1 MSNPLAILTPLN
13 LTKQELQNARI
24 QNLATAPAAPVTG
37 QFYYDTVANH
47 VYVYNGS
54 GWEQGSG
61 ASGSG
66 SVTSVALAAP
76 GIFTVSG
83 SPVTTSGTLTLALA
97 TQAANN
103 AFIGPTS
110 GGAVAPTFRLLVA
123 ADIPTLTAAKISD
136 FDTQVR
142 TSRLDQMAAPTAAV
156 SLNSQRITNLLDPVG
171 AQDAATRNYVDV
183 TVQGLQIKPTALV
196 ATTAALPSST
206 YANGSSGVGAT
217 LTATANGVLTIDGYA
232 IVAGDVG
239 KPVLVKDQAAP
250 AQNGLYTVTQAGTA
264 GAPFILTRH
273 VDMDQAGDFSGAFIP
288 VGSAGTVNDNS
299 LWLANPAGTVTVGTT
314 AIPFTELNRAA
325 DLVAGTGITIAGNTI
340 SVATNF
346 AGGTS
351 IATVG
356 TITAGTWQ
364 GTAVAVGFGG
374 TGATTAAGARTNL
387 GATGKYSALI
397 GDGAATSYTI
407 TQATHGLATNGQM
420 LVATYDASTGARVYP
435 DESINNTNGTVTISF
450 SVAPATNAYRVVL
463 IG

>member
-1 MSNPLAILTPLN
+1 MSNPVSLLTPLN
-13 LTKQELQNARI
+13 LNKNELQNAVL
-24 QNLATAPAAPVTG
+24 QNLATAPASPSLG
-37 QFYYDTVANH
+37 QEYFDTTLGHARIW
-47 VYVYNGS
+47 NGTA
-54 GWEQGSG
+54 WEQASG

-83 SPVTTSGTLTLALA
+83 SPVTSAGTLTLALA
-97 TQAANN
+97 TETANTVF
-103 AFIGPTS
+103 AGPTT
-110 GGAVAPTFRLLVA
+110 GGAVAPTFRTQVA

-142 TSRLDQMAAPTAAV
+142 TSRLDQLAAPTASV
-156 SLNSQRITNLLDPVG
+156 SLNSQKITNLLDPTA
-171 AQDAATRNYVDV
+171 AQDATTKNYVDAS
-183 TVQGLQIKPTALV
+183 VQGLQIKPTALV
-196 ATTAALPSST
+196 ATTAALPAST
-206 YANGSSGVGAT
+206 YANGAAGVGAT

-250 AQNGLYTVTQAGTA
+250 AQNGLYTITQAGTA

-273 VDMDQAGDFSGAFIP
+273 VDMDTAGDFSGAFIP
-288 VGSAGTVNDNS
+288 VGDAGTVNDNS
-299 LWLANPAGTVTVGTT
+299 LWIANPTGAVTVGTT
-314 AIPFTELNRAA
+314 AIPLTEMNRAA
-325 DLVAGTGITIAGNTI
+325 DLIAGTGITISGNTV
-340 SVATNF
+340 SVATTY

-397 GDGAATSYTI
+397 GDGVATSFSI
-407 TQATHGLATNGQM
+407 TQATHGLAANGQM
-420 LVATYDASTGARVYP
+420 HVATHDASTGARVYP
-435 DESINNTNGTVTISF
+435 DESINNATGAVTISF
-450 SVAPATNAYRVVL
+450 SVAPATNSYRVVI

>member
-1 MSNPLAILTPLN
+1 MPRFGNNLDLA
-13 LTKQELQNARI
+13 KSELQNARI
-24 QNLATAPAAPVTG
+24 QNLAAAPSTPVTG
-37 QFYYDTVANH
+37 QTYYDTVANH
-47 VYVYNGS
+47 VYVYNGT
-54 GWEQGSG
+54 GWEQASG

-83 SPVTTSGTLTLALA
+83 SPVTTAGTLTLALA
-97 TQAANN
+97 TETANTVF
-103 AFIGPTS
+103 AGPTT
-110 GGAVAPTFRLLVA
+110 GGAVAPTFRAQVA

-142 TSRLDQMAAPTAAV
+142 TSRLDQLAAPTLSV
-156 SLNSQRITNLLDPVG
+156 SLNSQKITNLLDPTA
-171 AQDAATRNYVDV
+171 AQDATTKNYVDASI
-183 TVQGLQIKPTALV
+183 QGLQIKPTALV
-196 ATTAALPSST
+196 ATTAALPAST
-206 YANGSSGVGAT
+206 YANGAAGVGAT
-217 LTATANGVLTIDGYA
+217 LTATANATVTIDGYT
-232 IVAGDVG
+232 IVAGDAG
-239 KPVLVKDQAAP
+239 KLVLVKDQAAP
-250 AQNGLYTVTQAGTA
+250 AQNGLYTITQVGTA
-264 GAPFILTRH
+264 TVPQILTRH
-273 VDMDQAGDFSGAFIP
+273 ADMDQAGDFSGAFIP
-288 VGSAGTVNDNS
+288 VGSAGTTNGNS
-299 LWLANPAGTVTVGTT
+299 LWLANPVGTVTVGTT

-325 DLVAGTGITIAGNTI
+325 DLIAGTGITISGNTV
-340 SVATNF
+340 SVATTY